1 MVKIDTIDLG
11 EFPLLLAPMED
22 VSDPPF
28 RAVCK
33 KNGADIMYTEFIS
46 SEGLIRDAAKSVE
59 KLDIYDY
66 ERPIGIQIFG
76 DKIDSMREAAAI
88 AESAQ
93 PELVD
98 INYGCPVKKVA
109 CKGAG
114 AGILLDLP
122 KMQEMTREIVNRVQ
136 LPVTVKTRLGWD
148 EKTIKIVEVAQRLQ
162 DVGIQALTI
171 HGRTRKQMY
180 KGEADWNPI
189 AEVKNHP
196 DIHIPIFG
204 NGDIDS
210 PEKAL
215 EYRRRYG
222 VDGIMIGR
230 AAIGYPW
237 IFREIKHFFRTGEK
251 LAPPTLEERVQ
262 TAREHLEFSV
272 QWKGE
277 RKGIYEMRRHYTNYF
292 RGIPHFKPY
301 RQRLVELPTFTEV
314 SETLNEVAEK
324 FAGYYEAVPV
334 E

>member
-1 MVKIDTIDLG
+1 MVKIGDIEVGD
-11 EFPLLLAPMED
+11 FPLLLAPMED

-33 KNGADIMYTEFIS
+33 ANGADLMYTEFIS
-46 SEGLIRDAAKSVE
+46 SEGLIRDAEKSVQ

-88 AESAQ
+88 AEAAN
-93 PELVD
+93 PEIVD

-122 KMQEMTREIVNRVQ
+122 KMQAMTAEIVKRVNK
-136 LPVTVKTRLGWD
+136 PVTVKTRLGWD
-148 EKTIKIVEVAQRLQ
+148 HNTIKIVEVAQRLQ
-162 DVGIQALTI
+162 DVGIQALSI
-171 HGRTRKQMY
+171 HGRTRQQMY
-180 KGEADWNPI
+180 KGEADWTHI

-210 PEKAL
+210 PEKAV
-215 EYRRRYG
+215 EYRNRYG

-237 IFREIKHFFRTGEK
+237 IFNEIKHFMNTGE
-251 LAPPTLEERVQ
+251 
-262 TAREHLEFSV
+262 HLPLPLLRDRIDAVKKHLDFSV

-277 RKGIYEMRRHYTNYF
+277 LKGIFEMRRHYTNYF

-301 RQRLVELPTFTEV
+301 RTRLVESDQYPDILA
-314 SETLNEVAEK
+314 TLDEILEEFDGVYAM
-324 FAGYYEAVPV
+324 A
-334 E
+334 

>member
-1 MVKIDTIDLG
+1 MVKIGNLEVG

-33 KNGADIMYTEFIS
+33 ANGADLMYTEFIS
-46 SEGLIRDAAKSVE
+46 AEGLIRDAEKSLQ

-76 DKIDSMREAAAI
+76 DKIESMREAAAI
-88 AESAQ
+88 AEEAN
-93 PELVD
+93 PELID

-114 AGILLDLP
+114 AGILLDIP
-122 KMQEMTREIVNRVQ
+122 KMQAMTAEIVKRVSK
-136 LPVTVKTRLGWD
+136 PVTVKTRLGWD
-148 EKTIKIVEVAQRLQ
+148 TSTIKIVEVAKRLQ

-171 HGRTRKQMY
+171 HGRTRQQMY
-180 KGEADWNPI
+180 KGEADWSYI

-215 EYRRRYG
+215 EYKNRYG

-237 IFREIKHFFRTGEK
+237 IFNEIKHFMKTGEHLPAPS
-251 LAPPTLEERVQ
+251 LAERV
-262 TAREHLEFSV
+262 AVAKEHLRFSV
-272 QWKGE
+272 EWKGE
-277 RKGIYEMRRHYTNYF
+277 KQGIFEMRRHYTNYF
-292 RGIPHFKPY
+292 RGIPNFKPY
-301 RQRLVELPTFTEV
+301 RSRLVETDNYDDV
-314 SETLNEVAEK
+314 QATLNEVAEV
-324 FAGYYEAVPV
+324 FANVYSLA
-334 E
+334 

>member
-1 MVKIDTIDLG
+1 MVKIGNHNIGD
-11 EFPLLLAPMED
+11 FPLLLAPMED

-33 KNGADIMYTEFIS
+33 ENGADIMYTEFIS
-46 SEGLIRDAAKSVE
+46 AEGLIRDAAKSVQ

-76 DKIDSMREAAAI
+76 DKIESMREAAAI
-88 AESAQ
+88 AEKAS
-93 PELVD
+93 PELID

-122 KMQEMTREIVNRVQ
+122 KMQTMTKEIVERVD

-148 EKTIKIVEVAQRLQ
+148 ENTIKIVEVAKRLQ
-162 DVGIQALTI
+162 DAGIQALTI

-180 KGEADWNPI
+180 KGEADWHFI

-204 NGDIDS
+204 NGDVDS

-215 EYRRRYG
+215 EYKNKYG

-230 AAIGYPW
+230 GAIGNPW
-237 IFREIKHFFRTGEK
+237 IFDQIKHYFKTGEK
-251 LAPPTLEERVQ
+251 LAEPGIEERVQ
-262 TAREHLEFSV
+262 VTKKHLDFSV

-277 RKGIYEMRRHYTNYF
+277 RKGIFEMRRHYTNYF
-292 RGIPHFKPY
+292 RGIPNFKPY
-301 RQRLVELPTFTEV
+301 RTRLVECDNYSLILD
-314 SETLNEVAEK
+314 TLDEIALKFQNAYSFAE
-324 FAGYYEAVPV
+324 
-334 E
+334 

>member
-1 MVKIDTIDLG
+1 MVKIRDLELG

-33 KNGADIMYTEFIS
+33 QNGADLMYTEFIS
-46 SEGLIRDAAKSVE
+46 SEGLIRDAHKSVQ
-59 KLDIYDY
+59 KLDIYDD

-88 AESAQ
+88 AEAAG

-122 KMQEMTREIVNRVQ
+122 KMQQMTAEIVKRCSV
-136 LPVTVKTRLGWD
+136 PVTVKTRLGWD
-148 EKTIKIVEVAQRLQ
+148 ANTIRIVEVAQRLQ
-162 DVGIQALTI
+162 DVGIAALTI
-171 HGRTRKQMY
+171 HGRTRQQMY
-180 KGEADWNPI
+180 KGEADWSHI

-196 DIHIPIFG
+196 AIHIPIFG

-210 PEKAL
+210 PEKAV
-215 EYRRRYG
+215 EYRQRYG

-237 IFREIKHFFRTGEK
+237 IFREIKHFMATGEH
-251 LAPPTLEERVQ
+251 LPTPDMAERVAVCRQ
-262 TAREHLEFSV
+262 HLDFSL
-272 QWKGE
+272 QWKGPVA
-277 RKGIYEMRRHYTNYF
+277 GLTEMRRHYTNYF
-292 RGIPHFKPY
+292 RGTPNFKPY
-301 RQRLVELPTFTEV
+301 RTRLVTSDDAQEV
-314 SETLNEVAEK
+314 YDTLAEI
-324 FAGYYEAVPV
+324 GEQLTYVPLG
-334 E
+334 

>member
-1 MVKIDTIDLG
+1 
-11 EFPLLLAPMED
+11 MED

-33 KNGADIMYTEFIS
+33 ENGADLMYTEFIS
-46 SEGLIRDAAKSVE
+46 SEGLIRNAAKSVQ

-76 DKIDSMREAAAI
+76 DKIDSMRQAASI
-88 AESAQ
+88 AEEAQ
-93 PELVD
+93 PEILD

-114 AGILLDLP
+114 AGILLDIP
-122 KMQEMTREIVNRVQ
+122 KMQEMTAEIVKQVD

-148 EKTIKIVEVAQRLQ
+148 DSTIRIVEVAKRLQ

-171 HGRTRKQMY
+171 HGRTRQQMY
-180 KGEADWNPI
+180 KGVADWTKI

-210 PEKAL
+210 PQKAL
-215 EYRRRYG
+215 EYKERYG

-237 IFREIKHFFRTGEK
+237 IFKEIKHFMQTGET
-251 LAPPTLEERVQ
+251 LAAPSMDERVDV
-262 TAREHLEFSV
+262 AKRHLKFSLE
-272 QWKGE
+272 WKGE
-277 RKGIYEMRRHYTNYF
+277 RQGIYEMRRHYTNYF
-292 RGIPHFKPY
+292 RGIPNFKPF
-301 RQRLVELPTFTEV
+301 RTQLVE
-314 SETLNEVAEK
+314 SEDPQFLFGLLDEIGHQ
-324 FAGYYEAVPV
+324 FAHAFAMA
-334 E
+334 